1 MGFTGT
7 LARAWTRWSSP
18 RPSRRAVRTVA
29 MAGRTMRTD
38 AIAGH
43 GVRADAMAGRTMRTV
58 AIARHDVRTDAIAGR
73 TMRTVAMAGR
83 TVRTDAIAGRVRVG
97 SIMQAGVCIRG
108 MIIHYHRGRVLYSFM
123 VRSR

>member
-58 AIARHDVRTDAIAGR
+58 A
-73 TMRTVAMAGR
+73 MAGR

>member
-73 TMRTVAMAGR
+73 TMRTE
-83 TVRTDAIAGRVRVG
+83 AIAGRVRVG